1 MYSFLLGPEY
11 GTMEAAWKGILTES
25 ERVSEM
31 HTKIKDQLCNEVMQ
45 EIRVWQK
52 DNFHK
57 VRFFKHM
64 CVLISETN
72 YYRAN
77 YISLFLTTV

>member
-1 MYSFLLGPEY
+1 
-11 GTMEAAWKGILTES
+11 MEAGWKGILTEA

-31 HTKIKDQLCNEVMQ
+31 HTKIKDQLCSEIMQ

-57 VRFFKHM
+57 VSMSRQ
-64 CVLISETN
+64 C
-72 YYRAN
+72 
-77 YISLFLTTV
+77 

>member
-1 MYSFLLGPEY
+1 
-11 GTMEAAWKGILTES
+11 MEAAWKGILTES

-57 VRFFKHM
+57 VRLF
-64 CVLISETN
+64 CVLINETN

-77 YISLFLTTV
+77 YIHLSSSHLHVNTIFFP

>member
-1 MYSFLLGPEY
+1 
-11 GTMEAAWKGILTES
+11 MEAAWKGILTEA

-31 HTKIKDQLCNEVMQ
+31 HTKIRDQLCNEIMA

-57 VRFFKHM
+57 VSMSHEVA
-64 CVLISETN
+64 VLM
-72 YYRAN
+72 
-77 YISLFLTTV
+77 

>member
-1 MYSFLLGPEY
+1 MYFQGPEY
-11 GTMEAAWKGILTES
+11 GTMEAAWKGILTEA

-31 HTKIKDQLCNEVMQ
+31 HTKIKDQLCNEIMG

-57 VRFFKHM
+57 VSM
-64 CVLISETN
+64 SP
-72 YYRAN
+72 AWW
-77 YISLFLTTV
+77 

>member
-1 MYSFLLGPEY
+1 
-11 GTMEAAWKGILTES
+11 MEAAWKGILTEA

-31 HTKIKDQLCNEVMQ
+31 HTKIKDQLCNEIMG

-57 VRFFKHM
+57 VSM
-64 CVLISETN
+64 SYNIAAAV
-72 YYRAN
+72 
-77 YISLFLTTV
+77 VV